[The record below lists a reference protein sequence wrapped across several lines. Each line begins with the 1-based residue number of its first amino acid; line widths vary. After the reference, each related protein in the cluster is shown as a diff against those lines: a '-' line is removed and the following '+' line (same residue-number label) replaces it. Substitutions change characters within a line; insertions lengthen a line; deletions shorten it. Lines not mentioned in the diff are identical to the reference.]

1 VRWRDVTSFPR
12 HFHDGAEGRVIA
24 SQISEDPREAI
35 REFLTFVRQ
44 KLLNEAWPDS
54 NHDPT

>member
-1 VRWRDVTSFPR
+1 VRWREVTSFPK
-12 HFHDGAEGRVIA
+12 HFHDGAEDRVIA

-44 KLLNEAWPDS
+44 KLLNQA
-54 NHDPT
+54 